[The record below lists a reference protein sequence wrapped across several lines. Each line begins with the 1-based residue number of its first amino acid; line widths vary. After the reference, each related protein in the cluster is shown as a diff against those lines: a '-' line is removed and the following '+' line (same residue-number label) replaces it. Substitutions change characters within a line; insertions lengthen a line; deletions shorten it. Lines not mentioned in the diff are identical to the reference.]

1 MSCDIDYR
9 YRRALQPDGLT
20 TFETALM
27 AVNEAVADVRL
38 AGRDV
43 TTCPAVLLLTRHLQ
57 RIADGKPGT
66 SDEDDRELRDQCMV
80 RLGELKHQPAIIS
93 LIRRGLDYRPEELR
107 HYQREGHRTLRQI
120 AVGMGLDHT
129 RYRISYRTSESSLA
143 GEHVLEAH
151 GVYLRIS
158 PERFGEPGVA
168 WRNPFWKPPGAV
180 MRKASIEVLADLPA
194 LAKRI
199 ARDLGLSPPAQERL
213 I

>member
-1 MSCDIDYR
+1 
-9 YRRALQPDGLT
+9 LT
-20 TFETALM
+20 T
-27 AVNEAVADVRL
+27 
-38 AGRDV
+38 
-43 TTCPAVLLLTRHLQ
+43 PATGSATEHLKAHW
-57 RIADGKPGT
+57 R
-66 SDEDDRELRDQCMV
+66 
-80 RLGELKHQPAIIS
+80 
-93 LIRRGLDYRPEELR
+93 
-107 HYQREGHRTLRQI
+107 
-120 AVGMGLDHT
+120 
-129 RYRISYRTSESSLA
+129 

-180 MRKASIEVLADLPA
+180 MRKASIGVLADLPA